1 YRRIV
6 RDLAGRGT
14 TVLVSSHILSEVSKV
29 CTSVG
34 ILARGRLVVS
44 GDREVLSRAAMQD
57 RVTIDVETG
66 NPMPRFASPE
76 ILSAEFSQDACSARI
91 VAESDISTL
100 IAKTL
105 YTEGILL
112 RRLAVEKPDMEDI
125 LLSYYTEETA

>member
-1 YRRIV
+1 
-6 RDLAGRGT
+6 
-14 TVLVSSHILSEVSKV
+14 
-29 CTSVG
+29 
-34 ILARGRLVVS
+34 
-44 GDREVLSRAAMQD
+44 MQD

-66 NPMPRFASPE
+66 NRMPRFASPE